1 MENGV
6 EQVRLAVRDDGPGF
20 QPCNVE
26 TWLREGHLGLVGM
39 VERAKLAGGLLS
51 VESTPG
57 GGTVTS
63 DY

>member
-1 MENGV
+1 
-6 EQVRLAVRDDGPGF
+6 VRDDGPGF
-20 QPCNVE
+20 QPCNAE